1 MRPPF
6 DYFISFVIHSDA
18 RPCIP
23 LAGMWYA
30 ALLRLCPRHE
40 HHHHLHRSD
49 RGNDGAEHIGRATD
63 RLGRIVAGRAVH
75 HRRNCLRALHHDG
88 HWRDDRALRAAHR
101 WRSRSR
107 RILDAIYPIEMASRL
122 ARGRYVCVLL
132 ITAAAERSSI
142 TPSDFT
148 SPACR
153 SFSLYVYVCLS
164 IYLIAVRTRTE
175 LNVPDMYGIID
186 IGLK

>member
-6 DYFISFVIHSDA
+6 DSYISSLIQSDA

-30 ALLRLCPRHE
+30 ALLRLHPRHE

-75 HRRNCLRALHHDG
+75 HRRDRLRALYHG
-88 HWRDDRALRAAHR
+88 RHWRDDDRPSTARCSSVALALTAHST
-101 WRSRSR
+101 RS
-107 RILDAIYPIEMASRL
+107 I
-122 ARGRYVCVLL
+122 
-132 ITAAAERSSI
+132 
-142 TPSDFT
+142 PST
-148 SPACR
+148 WA
-153 SFSLYVYVCLS
+153 L
-164 IYLIAVRTRTE
+164 
-175 LNVPDMYGIID
+175 G
-186 IGLK
+186 